1 MGIGYQASLALSLVR
16 MSRRVRQR
24 GDRRT
29 GRHLLLAAAVLGWAC
44 GTGLSADKAASPPNI
59 VLIMA
64 DDLGYSD
71 IGCYGS
77 EIQTPNLDCLAR
89 EGLRFTQFYNNA
101 KCIPTRASLYTGL
114 YPRGLRSRLTTN
126 MVTVAEVLRDA
137 GYQTALS
144 GKWHLGA
151 VAPTRPIDRGFDE
164 FYGLTD
170 GCCNYFDP
178 AQRDPPFEGG
188 RIRVFAHND
197 QRITH
202 FPADF
207 YTTDAFTDHA
217 ITTLRRFAAT
227 GRPFFLNLCFTAP
240 HSPIQA
246 RPNDIAR
253 YEGKYGRGWVALR
266 QQRHKRQLDLKL
278 IDPKWE
284 LPGPDQRVY
293 SWDDSDRKWED
304 RRMAVY
310 AAMVDRVDQEIGRL
324 LQTLKAL
331 GLETNTVVMFLSDN
345 GSSSEE
351 AGGRMTSQL
360 PGPKES
366 YMNVGPGWAYAHNT
380 PFRLYKTWVH
390 EGGIAT
396 PFIVRW
402 PGVVKPNSLTHQVGH
417 IIDLLPTCRELTG
430 AKYPREFRGNPIVPV
445 EGRSLVSAFRGK
457 ELAPPDLLFWEQ
469 DGSRAVR
476 QGKWKLVWD
485 VELRRWELY
494 DLEADRTESNDL
506 VATLPQKV
514 NELAGAYDRWAEST
528 GHTGEVPS
536 KGRRLPQK

>member
-1 MGIGYQASLALSLVR
+1 M
-16 MSRRVRQR
+16 
-24 GDRRT
+24 
-29 GRHLLLAAAVLGWAC
+29 LAAVALGWLC
-44 GTGLSADKAASPPNI
+44 GNGLAAEKAPARPNI
-59 VLIMA
+59 ILIVA

-77 EIQTPNLDCLAR
+77 EIQTPHLDRLAR

-114 YPRGLRSRLTTN
+114 YPRGMRARLTTN

-197 QRITH
+197 KRITK
-202 FPADF
+202 FPENF
-207 YTTDAFTDHA
+207 YTTDAFTEHA
-217 ITTLRRFAAT
+217 ITTLRRFAASNK
-227 GRPFFLNLCFTAP
+227 PFFLNLCFTAP

-246 RPNDIAR
+246 RPEDIAR
-253 YEGKYGRGWVALR
+253 YEGKYSTGWEAHR
-266 QQRHKRQLDLKL
+266 QQRHKQQLELKL

-293 SWDDSDRKWED
+293 SWDDSNRKWEG

-310 AAMVDRVDQEIGRL
+310 AAMVDRMDQDVGRV
-324 LQTLKAL
+324 LQTLKEL
-331 GLETNTVVMFLSDN
+331 NLETNTVVMFLSDN
-345 GSSSEE
+345 GSSGEE
-351 AGGRMTSQL
+351 AGGRMTSQW

-402 PGVVKPNSLTHQVGH
+402 PGVVKPSTKTGQIGH
-417 IIDLLPTCRELTG
+417 IIDLLPTCLELAG
-430 AKYPREFRGNPIVPV
+430 AKYPRVFKGNSILPV
-445 EGRSLVSAFRGK
+445 EGRSLVPAFRGE
-457 ELAPPDLLFWEQ
+457 ELVPPDLLFWEQ
-469 DGSRAVR
+469 DGNRAVR

-485 VELRRWELY
+485 VELKRWELY
-494 DLEADRTESNDL
+494 DLETDRTETKDL
-506 VATLPQKV
+506 VAKLPQKV
-514 NELAGAYDRWAEST
+514 RELAGAYDRWAWST
-528 GHTGEVPS
+528 SHTGEVVP
-536 KGRRLPQK
+536 KGRRLP